1 MKKIITALITTFAF
15 LATPATAADTPFYV
29 GAQVGAA
36 TSILGGYQIDK
47 MFSAEALYSK
57 YDEYATSIGVF
68 GVASFQNLIKAN
80 PKISLFAKAGIVKT
94 SVDIPSVCQTIP
106 FFGTV
111 CAGGGSYSSTDLS
124 IGGGAEYEFNKN
136 VSARV
141 GLDMNEYDDDL
152 YVGVI
157 YKF

>member
-1 MKKIITALITTFAF
+1 MKKIIAALLATFAF
-15 LATPATAADTPFYV
+15 LATPATAADSPFYV

-47 MFSAEALYSK
+47 MFSAEALYGK
-57 YDEYATSIGVF
+57 YDEYATSMGVF
-68 GVASFQNLIKAN
+68 GVAHFQNLIKTN
-80 PKISLFAKAGIVKT
+80 PKVSFFAKAGIVKT
-94 SVDIPSVCQTIP
+94 TVDIPQICYTFFTTI
-106 FFGTV
+106 
-111 CAGGGSYSSTDLS
+111 CAGGGSYTSTDLA

-141 GLDMNEYDDDL
+141 GLDLGEYDDDL